1 MDLKFFL
8 DKNIL
13 DASCQFFKEILD
25 INIAPAV
32 KTEIKIQGFLKDQIS
47 DTKLLS
53 KVADARIIGMIN
65 TLSINDSTT
74 VADTDFVLKNPS
86 EDYDMLLVFGIEIAK
101 NVHITKTDISR
112 ITRALNRRSF
122 NRPVVVLILYGNL
135 LSFSAAER
143 GRYKN
148 PGQLGEK
155 IGRISILKDI
165 DINHVHAGHERI
177 LQQLKIDRLV
187 TSFKKLYDQW
197 HKVFDLKIC

>member
-86 EDYDMLLVFGIEIAK
+86 EDYDMLLRVSLKRKIDYIDSSPLLIYRIRRGA
-101 NVHITKTDISR
+101 ISR
-112 ITRALNRRSF
+112 GLLDRWFLTNFVGKRYISYAGES
-122 NRPVVVLILYGNL
+122 LYLKKVL
-135 LSFSAAER
+135 LS
-143 GRYKN
+143 
-148 PGQLGEK
+148 
-155 IGRISILKDI
+155 SIWLVKTSLENLMLSLK
-165 DINHVHAGHERI
+165 
-177 LQQLKIDRLV
+177 
-187 TSFKKLYDQW
+187 
-197 HKVFDLKIC
+197 